1 MNPNVSSL
9 CSACQVAE
17 DTFHFIF
24 TCDLYKND
32 RDTLQSTVERI
43 LNREGLYAIGDIC
56 LKTLNGVI
64 DNINKQAQNEILC
77 ALHQYVKSTERFN
90 EN

>member
-1 MNPNVSSL
+1 M
-9 CSACQVAE
+9 CQACVVPAKWQK
-17 DTFHFIF
+17 TCFILYLHV
-24 TCDLYKND
+24 TCITYKND

-43 LNREGLYAIGDIC
+43 LNREGLDAIGDIC

-64 DNINKQAQNEILC
+64 DNINKQAQNEILS

>member
-1 MNPNVSSL
+1 MDPNVSSL
-9 CSACQVAE
+9 CSACHVAE

-32 RDTLQSTVERI
+32 RDILQPTVERI
-43 LNREGLYAIGDIC
+43 LNREGLNAIGDSC

-64 DNINKQAQNEILC
+64 DNINP
-77 ALHQYVKSTERFN
+77 
-90 EN
+90 